1 MGSKSIAHEAEGR
14 MGYESV
20 KDADNSTVLQKGQ
33 LC

>member
-20 KDADNSTVLQKGQ
+20 KDSGKSIFLLKGQ